1 MTHRKSCLNTTVS
14 RNCQTDYWRCWC
26 HSTDIFVCVFCVC
39 FFCVF
44 LVLSIRAYHSVMIR
58 SGVFTAPLKK
68 IFFYVPLRGKASH
81 QCQSHFTQYM
91 EFLQISARAT
101 FCFASVRS
109 LTRASLL
116 YFTRPRFLVL
126 ADGLDARPTTLRV
139 QRPGREVRVQTESR
153 SLDPHPVSIHSQRGT
168 ARAEIKVVSC
178 AGRRE
183 LSTVL
188 SFS

>member
-1 MTHRKSCLNTTVS
+1 MTHRKYCLNTTVS

-26 HSTDIFVCVFCVC
+26 HSTDIIFVFCFVL
-39 FFCVF
+39 FFGTLYTRLPF
-44 LVLSIRAYHSVMIR
+44 VMIR
-58 SGVFTAPLKK
+58 SGVFPAPLKK
-68 IFFYVPLRGKASH
+68 NFFYVPLRGKASH

-116 YFTRPRFLVL
+116 YFTRPRLLVL

>member
-14 RNCQTDYWRCWC
+14 RNCQTDYWRCWY
-26 HSTDIFVCVFCVC
+26 HSTDII
-39 FFCVF
+39 FFSF
-44 LVLSIRAYHSVMIR
+44 FFFVLSIRAYHSVMIR
-58 SGVFTAPLKK
+58 LGFSPLRIVFF
-68 IFFYVPLRGKASH
+68 FFYVPLRGKASH
-81 QCQSHFTQYM
+81 QCQSDFTQYM

-116 YFTRPRFLVL
+116 YFTRSRFLVL
-126 ADGLDARPTTLRV
+126 ANGLDARPTTLRV
-139 QRPGREVRVQTESR
+139 QRPGREVRVPTESR
-153 SLDPHPVSIHSQRGT
+153 GLNPQPVSIHSQRGT

-178 AGRRE
+178 AERRGV
-183 LSTVL
+183 STVL